1 MKKKWISLILATAM
15 LLGMTMNV
23 GAAFN
28 RSYTAPKGTPV
39 IDGEIDDVWNTA
51 EWTAV
56 DKTYDTTRDTDS
68 VCYVKLLWDESHLY
82 FLANIYDTTE
92 NERNDLMEIYIDQD
106 KKAAGEYEEDDFH
119 TRFFVRKSGAKQDS
133 GKNCQ
138 NDAPSI
144 AKSLGDNKF
153 LVEGQLEW
161 KGGKASVGDEIG
173 LEFMY
178 NDGTM
183 FQAFM
188 EAYRWNADTANGDE
202 WPFESTKYFGTL
214 ILAEAGTASAENSTL
229 PAEADVEDTGKG
241 NVTVNRGDNTTEEDK
256 QDVEKTDET
265 TDEKNEEQKKGNEG
279 IVIGIVAAAVV
290 VIAAIV
296 ICVVRKKKFE

>member
-1 MKKKWISLILATAM
+1 MKKKWITLILTMAM

-39 IDGEIDDVWNTA
+39 IDGEIDEVWNTA

-68 VCYVKLLWDESHLY
+68 VCYVKVLWDESHLY

-106 KKAAGEYEEDDFH
+106 KKAAGEYEDDDFH
-119 TRFFVRKSGAKQDS
+119 TRFHVRKSGVKQDS

-138 NDAPSI
+138 NEAPSI
-144 AKSLGDNKF
+144 AKNLGDNKF

-161 KGGKASVGDEIG
+161 KGGNAATGDKMG

-183 FQAFM
+183 FQAFT

-202 WPFESTKYFGTL
+202 WPFESTKHFGTL
-214 ILAEAGTASAENSTL
+214 ILAEAGTANTENSIL
-229 PAEADVEDTGKG
+229 PAESDTKETDKG
-241 NVTVNRGDNTTEEDK
+241 NVTVNRGDNTAEEN
-256 QDVEKTDET
+256 
-265 TDEKNEEQKKGNEG
+265 DEKADDKNNEKNKEQKKVNVWM
-279 IVIGIVAAAVV
+279 IIGIVAVVV
-290 VIAAIV
+290 VIATIV
-296 ICVVRKKKFE
+296 IFVVRKRKIQ

>member
-1 MKKKWISLILATAM
+1 MKKKGISLILAMAM

-23 GAAFN
+23 GAAFD

-39 IDGEIDDVWNTA
+39 IDGEIDDIWNTA

-56 DKTYDTTRDTDS
+56 DKLYDTTRDTDS

-106 KKAAGEYEEDDFH
+106 KKAAGEFEEDDFH

-161 KGGKASVGDEIG
+161 KGGNTSVGDKIG

-183 FQAFM
+183 FQSFM
-188 EAYRWNADTANGDE
+188 EAYRWNVDTANGDE
-202 WPFESTKYFGTL
+202 WPFESTKHFGTL
-214 ILAEAGTASAENSTL
+214 ILAEAGTANEENSVL
-229 PAEADVEDTGKG
+229 PAEADTDATGTG
-241 NVTVNRGDNTTEEDK
+241 NVTVNRGDSVAKEDE
-256 QDVEKTDET
+256 QNIEKSDET
-265 TDEKNEEQKKGNEG
+265 VDEKNDEQNKGNAG
-279 IVIGIVAAAVV
+279 MIIGIAAAIV

-296 ICVVRKKKFE
+296 ILVIRKKKFE